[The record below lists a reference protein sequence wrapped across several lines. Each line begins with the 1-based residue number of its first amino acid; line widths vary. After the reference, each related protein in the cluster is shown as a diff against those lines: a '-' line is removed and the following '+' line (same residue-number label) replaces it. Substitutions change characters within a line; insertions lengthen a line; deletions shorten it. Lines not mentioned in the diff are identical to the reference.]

1 DDLDENPDALDNQ
14 EGGEE
19 REQQEGLAEE
29 GIGEESQAHSTV
41 EDPDEPNSRKILQT
55 GSIPTEN
62 LPLRSHETKKTPRR
76 VIEKKAPRQELQED
90 IPSSSHSYLEPGLC
104 SDDLINQL
112 DNDTLLEWKSEV
124 CDDGNVN
131 FFLTDNVHGVAKY
144 TVVMDSCSMEFTAY
158 AFNWPILDDHNIYNE
173 YKRSIKSGE
182 QFREV
187 LSTIEKSKLC
197 EGVPEDHQT
206 KNAAIDPNTNI
217 TIAIPR
223 TVIRHSVPK
232 KPSPKQFEATVFFRS
247 PNCDV
252 IIERSEVCDPCSIIT
267 KQLKKTNKKRAK
279 TSPAKIVDEDITH
292 KLFGLL
298 HPKSPSAYREL
309 RESGALVLPS
319 ERVSRDYKNYFS
331 PKAGVN
337 AENVESLQN
346 KVKSFS
352 GIQRYVVLVM
362 DEMKIQSNL
371 VYDKHSGDLIGF
383 IDLGDPMTNYACL
396 DKEDSVATH
405 AWHFLLEHVGWED
418 ECDVVYKTLNL
429 FAPSRFVYFA
439 DSPHLLKTA
448 QNCLYNSGSGSH
460 SRYMWNNGKYLLFNH
475 IADLFYQDQAV
486 ELHVL
491 PKLTLN
497 HITLTSY
504 SKMKVRLATQ
514 VLSRSVAIALEESG
528 NSDVLETAQ
537 FCRMMNDFFD
547 CTNYLESW
555 KASTHEREGDFSDD
569 ARGKMFLSMQTYK
582 GLKISVFSHVEA
594 IKFLLENGFQYVLS
608 ERFMQD
614 VLEDYF
620 GHQRSKGQRADNPSA
635 YEFGY
640 NDLTIA
646 AQRDIAPVVRGNVG
660 GRYEKKKWFA
670 VSDEP
675 VQKRKKK

>member
-1 DDLDENPDALDNQ
+1 PDK
-14 EGGEE
+14 
-19 REQQEGLAEE
+19 
-29 GIGEESQAHSTV
+29 
-41 EDPDEPNSRKILQT
+41 PNSRKILQT

-62 LPLRSHETKKTPRR
+62 LLLRSHETKKTPHR
-76 VIEKKAPRQELQED
+76 VIEKKASRQELQED

-112 DNDTLLEWKSEV
+112 DNDTLLEWKSKV

-144 TVVMDSCSMEFTAY
+144 TVVVDSCSMEFTAY
-158 AFNWPILDDHNIYNE
+158 AFSWLIPDDHNTYNE
-173 YKRSIKSGE
+173 HKRSIKSGE

-187 LSTIEKSKLC
+187 LSTVEKSKLC
-197 EGVPEDHQT
+197 E
-206 KNAAIDPNTNI
+206 
-217 TIAIPR
+217 
-223 TVIRHSVPK
+223 VIGHSVPK

-252 IIERSEVCDPCSIIT
+252 IIERSELCDPCSTIT

-279 TSPAKIVDEDITH
+279 TSPAKSKAPLSACGPDKLRATVVAARSKCKLLEGELQELQKKITSQSVCIDKTLEEDILKIMDGQNLDSTPH
-292 KLFGLL
+292 MKFFWQEQMKLLQSSSCGRRY
-298 HPKSPSAYREL
+298 HPQIIRFALSVHGKSPSAYREL

-319 ERVSRDYKNYFS
+319 ERVLRDYKNYFS
-331 PKAGVN
+331 PKAGLN
-337 AENVESLQN
+337 AENVESLRN
-346 KVKSFS
+346 
-352 GIQRYVVLVM
+352 
-362 DEMKIQSNL
+362 
-371 VYDKHSGDLIGF
+371 KHSGDLIGF

-405 AWHFLLEHVGWED
+405 ALAFLVRGLATDMKHIIAYYFTGNVTSYQLMPIFWKVVSTLELSLDLWVIGLVNDGASPNRKLFNFHSTLAGED

-429 FAPSRFVYFA
+429 FAPSRFVYFFA

-448 QNCLYNSGSGSH
+448 RNCLYNSGSGSH
-460 SRYMWNNGKYLLFNH
+460 SRYMWNNGKYLPFSH
-475 IADLFYQDQAV
+475 IADLFSQDQAV

-491 PKLTLN
+491 PKLTLD

-504 SKMKVRLATQ
+504 SKMK
-514 VLSRSVAIALEESG
+514 
-528 NSDVLETAQ
+528 
-537 FCRMMNDFFD
+537 
-547 CTNYLESW
+547 YLESW

-569 ARGKMFLSMQTYK
+569 ARGKMFLSMQTYE

-594 IKFLLENGFQYVLS
+594 IKFLLKNGF
-608 ERFMQD
+608 
-614 VLEDYF
+614 
-620 GHQRSKGQRADNPSA
+620 NA

-646 AQRDIAPVVRGNVG
+646 AQRDIAPVVRGDVG